1 MNTRKRMDRINGR
14 SLALLGIAVGTIVLA
29 GCGDDEA
36 DAYGNFEAD
45 EVVVSAEAGGRLLR
59 FEVEEGARLIAGAV
73 VGVIDTA
80 TLVLQRAELSAQ
92 QRSATGRAAE
102 AEAQI
107 RVLEAQLATAIDE
120 YERTARLYRAEAAT
134 ARQLNIAE
142 GEVRVLRRRID
153 AARVQSTVARQEI
166 GGAEARRRQVE
177 QRVGDSH
184 VTNPLSGTVLATYAE
199 PGEFVQPGQPLYRIA
214 DLQTLTLRA
223 YVSGAQLARVRLGAP
238 VTVRY
243 DAGEDEYGRVAGRVT
258 RIASEAEFTPT
269 PIQTREER
277 TDQVY
282 AVEVRVAN
290 PDGALKI
297 GMPGE
302 LLLSESQDTSD
313 DVVAAPD
320 SPSAP
325 QRGNR
330 P

>member
-1 MNTRKRMDRINGR
+1 MNTCKWMDWPNGR
-14 SLALLGIAVGTIVLA
+14 RLAVLGILVGAIPLA
-29 GCGDDEA
+29 GCGDDQA

-59 FEVEEGARLIAGAV
+59 FEVEEGTEVMAGAV

-80 TLVLQRAELSAQ
+80 TLVLQREELSAQ

-102 AEAQI
+102 AQAQI
-107 RVLEAQLATAIDE
+107 RVLEAQLATAIEE
-120 YERTARLYRAEAAT
+120 YERTVRLYRAQAAT
-134 ARQLNIAE
+134 ARQLNLAE
-142 GEVRVLRRRID
+142 GEVRVLRQRIE
-153 AARVQSTVARQEI
+153 AARVQSAVARQEI

-184 VTNPLSGTVLATYAE
+184 ITNPLSGTVLATYAE
-199 PGEFVQPGQPLYRIA
+199 AGEFVQPGRPLYRIA

-238 VTVRY
+238 VTVRF
-243 DAGEDEYGRVAGRVT
+243 DAGDDAYGRVAGRVT

-282 AVEVRVAN
+282 AVDVRVPN
-290 PDGALKI
+290 PDGTLKI

-302 LLLSESQDTSD
+302 LLLSERQDTSD
-313 DVVAAPD
+313 DVAATPEG
-320 SPSAP
+320 PPAAG
-325 QRGNR
+325 RGTT

>member
-1 MNTRKRMDRINGR
+1 MNGR
-14 SLALLGIAVGTIVLA
+14 GLALLGSAVATVALA

-59 FEVEEGARLIAGAV
+59 FDVEEGTRLLAGAV

-80 TLVLQRAELSAQ
+80 TLVLQREELSAQ

-120 YERTARLYRAEAAT
+120 YERTVRLYRAEAAT
-134 ARQLNIAE
+134 ARQLNLAE
-142 GEVRVLRRRID
+142 GEVRVLRRRIE
-153 AARVQSTVARQEI
+153 AARVQSSVARQEI

-184 VTNPLSGTVLATYAE
+184 VTNPLSGTVLATFAE

-223 YVSGAQLARVRLGAP
+223 YVSGAQLARVRLGAQ

-243 DAGEDEYGRVAGRVT
+243 DAGDDEYGRVAGRVT

-282 AVEVRVAN
+282 AVEIRVAN

-302 LLLSESQDTSD
+302 LLLSEPPHTSGE
-313 DVVAAPD
+313 VAAPPETTPV
-320 SPSAP
+320 PS
-325 QRGNR
+325 RGTR